1 MTERRYNYLFKDKQM
16 TEEIIIDALKKV
28 AALYGK
34 ENAIKVEALFRNETK
49 HFTSGNF
56 LICYSPGM
64 EATKDVMPYGWSSL
78 AQFWKDKPE
87 YAPIGIHKQVEN
99 DSRMMQSRGERKFIK
114 FPSLEAA
121 MMTVAKRLSDK
132 DWYTGAWASN
142 NADSQKKY
150 ADYLLKISTPLT
162 KKI

>member
-1 MTERRYNYLFKDKQM
+1 MDDL
-16 TEEIIIDALKKV
+16 IILDSLKKV
-28 AALYGK
+28 AIHYGK
-34 ENAIKVEALFRNETK
+34 ENAIKIEALFRNETK

-64 EATKDVMPYGWSSL
+64 EATKDVMPYGWTSL
-78 AQFWKDKPE
+78 AKFWKDKPE

-99 DSRMMQSRGERKFIK
+99 SSRMMASRGERRFIK

-132 DWYTGAWASN
+132 AWYTGAWASN
-142 NADSQKKY
+142 NVDSQKKY
-150 ADYLLKISTPLT
+150 ADYLLKIKTPLSNSL
-162 KKI
+162 